1 MDILA
6 QNENIRNWFGKIE
19 PLNWLFQ
26 IQSSFLSRQLGCLK
40 KLNECKALILWGMK
54 KHQVQIGIRKQ
65 CLIQN
70 EGSQNKKEQSWRKI
84 IAWYEVEIS
93 QIT

>member
-1 MDILA
+1 MDSLA
-6 QNENIRNWFGKIE
+6 KNENIRNWFGKN
-19 PLNWLFQ
+19 PLNWLIQ

-40 KLNECKALILWGMK
+40 KLHERKALILLRHE
-54 KHQVQIGIRKQ
+54 KHQVQIRIRKQ
-65 CLIQN
+65 CSIQN